1 MTIMKN
7 NKPHLLVV
15 IADAIMAV
23 VLFFISVAMIDQIP
37 YWFGF
42 VAIAVW
48 ILVSL
53 VLQKLNYSEYKRVR
67 SVIAVTLIVN
77 VLNFAVIFFLAKAMS
92 FEISFSWKY
101 VLLYIILTVLEI
113 ILYAVYRRLFIVTV
127 NYSEDEEISH
137 YTADSCRHQS
147 DIDGD
152 VNELA
157 TSLFETLQNDFP
169 NNPEQWAEK
178 HAKDFKG
185 KVSILTTPTSEELDS
200 LLGMGVEH
208 VINVSKF
215 NDIRYINRYFIKL
228 NGILPYGGV
237 FAIGGVVSD
246 VRKQIIY
253 DTYPPVIRTIVYIFD
268 FIWNRIFPKMVLFKK
283 LYFAVTKG
291 KHRVFPRSEIMGRL
305 YSCGFEIVSEQVV
318 NDHFFVVVQKTKE
331 PFDDKNPSYGPL
343 IRLRRIG
350 KGGKTIG
357 VYKFRT
363 MHAYSE
369 YLQAYIYKQNS
380 LQEGGKIADDY
391 RISTIGHFLRKYW
404 IDELPMILNFFK
416 GDLKLV
422 GVRPLSKHYLNLYTP
437 EMQELHIKVKP
448 GLMPPFYVD
457 MPITLEEIQ
466 ESERKYIEEYLKH
479 PLYTDWKY
487 FWKILR
493 NIVLR
498 HKHSA

>member
-1 MTIMKN
+1 M
-7 NKPHLLVV
+7 
-15 IADAIMAV
+15 
-23 VLFFISVAMIDQIP
+23 
-37 YWFGF
+37 
-42 VAIAVW
+42 
-48 ILVSL
+48 
-53 VLQKLNYSEYKRVR
+53 
-67 SVIAVTLIVN
+67 
-77 VLNFAVIFFLAKAMS
+77 
-92 FEISFSWKY
+92 
-101 VLLYIILTVLEI
+101 
-113 ILYAVYRRLFIVTV
+113 
-127 NYSEDEEISH
+127 
-137 YTADSCRHQS
+137 
-147 DIDGD
+147 
-152 VNELA
+152 
-157 TSLFETLQNDFP
+157 
-169 NNPEQWAEK
+169 
-178 HAKDFKG
+178 
-185 KVSILTTPTSEELDS
+185 
-200 LLGMGVEH
+200 
-208 VINVSKF
+208 
-215 NDIRYINRYFIKL
+215 
-228 NGILPYGGV
+228 
-237 FAIGGVVSD
+237 
-246 VRKQIIY
+246 
-253 DTYPPVIRTIVYIFD
+253 
-268 FIWNRIFPKMVLFKK
+268 
-283 LYFAVTKG
+283 
-291 KHRVFPRSEIMGRL
+291 
-305 YSCGFEIVSEQVV
+305 SEQVV